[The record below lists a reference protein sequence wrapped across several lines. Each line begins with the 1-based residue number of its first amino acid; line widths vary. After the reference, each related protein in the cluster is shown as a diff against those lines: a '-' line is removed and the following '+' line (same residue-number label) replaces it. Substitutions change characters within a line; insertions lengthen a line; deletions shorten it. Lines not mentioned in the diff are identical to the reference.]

1 MRNTSSK
8 IFKLSKKAK
17 DGVKSKM
24 VSRATLQK
32 NLSVTSEDYEEE
44 NEAVSAMIRKET
56 NSYKLC
62 ISIN

>member
-24 VSRATLQK
+24 ISRATLQK